1 MPRKDA
7 PGQACGVYYA
17 DLRKGWLTLTPL
29 GPSVIAATNRRL
41 AGAHPQSP
49 LLHGESPAVYA
60 SLWRRGERMWFLI
73 IMMSSTGLLNSA
85 VLQGDDTIRATAN
98 RRAV

>member
-1 MPRKDA
+1 
-7 PGQACGVYYA
+7 
-17 DLRKGWLTLTPL
+17 
-29 GPSVIAATNRRL
+29 
-41 AGAHPQSP
+41 
-49 LLHGESPAVYA
+49 
-60 SLWRRGERMWFLI
+60 MWFLI